1 MALCLIA
8 CLLPTRRRWA
18 LLAAGL
24 ALTLIQ
30 PLLTGWLFGERYEL
44 PLDMI
49 GQLLLVYSTLLP
61 VMLLTSLWWW
71 EIVVDIDKHRQSSA
85 ELAVAEERLRFAA
98 DLHDIQGHHLQ
109 VIALKAELAERLLDI
124 DLDAARDNIRE
135 SRLIAKQALKET
147 RMLVSGY
154 REVSLDYEIENA
166 REVLSA
172 AGAKCELHLS
182 APPENPEVCRVFAMT
197 VREAT
202 TNILRHSNATTAAI
216 RLRADVDCYS
226 LTIGNNGV
234 ESSDDSRETRGF
246 GLKGLR
252 ERVVSIGGQ
261 LSAHASGDNFVL
273 LVEVPARIEAT

>member
-1 MALCLIA
+1 
-8 CLLPTRRRWA
+8 
-18 LLAAGL
+18 LAAGL
-24 ALTLIQ
+24 ALTLVQ
-30 PLLTGWLFGERYEL
+30 PLLFGERYEL
-44 PLDMI
+44 PFDTS
-49 GQLLLVYSTLLP
+49 GRLLVYVILLP

-71 EIVVDIDKHRQSSA
+71 EIVVDIDKHRQASA

-124 DLDAARDNIRE
+124 DLDAARANIHE

-147 RMLVSGY
+147 RVLVSGY
-154 REVSLDYEIENA
+154 REVTLDDEIENV

-172 AGAKCELHLS
+172 AGARCELNVNAL
-182 APPENPEVCRVFAMT
+182 PEDPEVCRVFAMT

-216 RLRADVDCYS
+216 RLRTDVDGYT
-226 LTIGNNGV
+226 LTISNNGI
-234 ESSDDSRETRGF
+234 ESNGDPGEILGS

-252 ERVVSIGGQ
+252 ERVASIGGR
-261 LSAHASGDNFVL
+261 LDAGASGDNFEL
-273 LVEVPARIEAT
+273 LVEVPARMEAT